1 MNKTNNIDKNIK
13 ELRRTLENRRRALIE
28 FDSKPEAEQRRLTD
42 QGLNPHE
49 PEAVR
54 NRKQDRLKKE
64 IRTMLRKN
72 MTDTEWSKFEAL
84 GLLRLSTETGSFI
97 CRR

>member
-1 MNKTNNIDKNIK
+1 MNTE
-13 ELRRTLENRRRALIE
+13 ELKRKLEQRRRALKE
-28 FDSKPEAEQRRLTD
+28 FDSKPKAEQRRLTE

-84 GLLRLSTETGSFI
+84 GLLRTSKESKSFI

>member
-1 MNKTNNIDKNIK
+1 MNKANNIDKNIK
-13 ELRRTLENRRRALIE
+13 EIRRMIENRRRALKE

-49 PEAVR
+49 PKAVR

-64 IRTMLRKN
+64 IRTMLRKK
-72 MTDTEWSKFEAL
+72 MTDTEWNKFEAL
-84 GLLRLSTETGSFI
+84 GVLRLSTETGSFI

>member
-1 MNKTNNIDKNIK
+1 MNTK
-13 ELRRTLENRRRALIE
+13 ELKRKLEQRRRALIE
-28 FDSKPEAEQRRLTD
+28 FDSKPEAEKRRLTD

-49 PEAVR
+49 PEEVR

-84 GLLRLSTETGSFI
+84 GVLRLSTETGSFI

>member
-1 MNKTNNIDKNIK
+1 MNTK
-13 ELRRTLENRRRALIE
+13 ELKRKLEQRRRALIE
-28 FDSKPEAEQRRLTD
+28 FDSKPEAEQRRLTE

-64 IRTMLRKN
+64 VRTMLRKN
-72 MTDTEWSKFEAL
+72 MTDTEWNKFEAL